1 MDADKKKI
9 WVSGQ
14 TIEVTDAVY
23 EAYMKGD
30 RKMRYFENDLK
41 AERILLDED
50 GQIKQIILS
59 REDSLDRLMDDN
71 AEQWEVVIGPWCG
84 DRGTKEIK
92 VDVYMQVMNNWD
104 IFVDYVWNEGKKQR
118 R

>member
-59 REDSLDRLMDDN
+59 REDSLDRLIQPVLLLLSPGLARSAPEGRRERN
-71 AEQWEVVIGPWCG
+71 P
-84 DRGTKEIK
+84 
-92 VDVYMQVMNNWD
+92 VY
-104 IFVDYVWNEGKKQR
+104 
-118 R
+118 

>member
-59 REDSLDRLMDDN
+59 REDSLDRLILRN
-71 AEQWEVVIGPWCG
+71 KLNVS
-84 DRGTKEIK
+84 
-92 VDVYMQVMNNWD
+92 
-104 IFVDYVWNEGKKQR
+104 
-118 R
+118 

>member
-1 MDADKKKI
+1 MENSLANKKP
-9 WVSGQ
+9 WLV
-14 TIEVTDAVY
+14 
-23 EAYMKGD
+23 
-30 RKMRYFENDLK
+30 
-41 AERILLDED
+41 AEWSERNGSISPDDVPYAEEL
-50 GQIKQIILS
+50 
-59 REDSLDRLMDDN
+59 RRSLFYYYCSKC
-71 AEQWEVVIGPWCG
+71 EWEVVIGPWCG